1 MRYIVNDEK
10 ISNTEKEIKDWAH
23 TFHIN
28 TLAKSEAKEIYH
40 EIEWFEDGFYFENPL
55 LKVIR
60 IMLLY
65 GEEASLVALDNTFK
79 EKEIKFTTLIS
90 LIDIVNDDRFETYK
104 NRGLLYQVYLKLLEI
119 KERYYPNETISF
131 EL

>member
-1 MRYIVNDEK
+1 MSK
-10 ISNTEKEIKDWAH
+10 QTLSSEKEIKNWAH
-23 TFHIN
+23 MFHIN
-28 TLAKSEAKEIYH
+28 TLAKSEAKEIYR

-65 GEEASLVALDNTFK
+65 GEEASLIALDNIFN
-79 EKEIKFTTLIS
+79 EKEIKFTTFIS

-119 KERYYPNETISF
+119 KEEYYPNEKISF